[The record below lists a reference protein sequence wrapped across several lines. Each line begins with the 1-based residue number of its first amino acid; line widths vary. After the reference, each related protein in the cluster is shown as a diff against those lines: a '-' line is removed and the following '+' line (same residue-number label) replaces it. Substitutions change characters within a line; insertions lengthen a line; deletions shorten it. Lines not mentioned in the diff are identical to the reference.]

1 MTTSVSD
8 PKFTDPDKA
17 REWLEQTRWPNGPV
31 CPHCGTFGERITLVQ
46 TKKVVRPGLY
56 VCNECHKQFSVT
68 VGTVYERSHIPLNK
82 WLLATHL
89 MTASKKGMSALQI
102 SRMTGL
108 TYKSAWFMCHRIRE
122 GMREINP
129 TPIGGQNKVV
139 EADETYVGG
148 KAANRKGKIPPKE
161 AVFALL
167 ERDGK
172 VRSEHVPTVSAKT
185 LRPILKAQLD
195 KRSYLMTDDATV
207 YRHMGQQVASGH
219 SSVNHSIEEYVR
231 HGGFVHTNTI
241 ENYFSIMKRSIYG
254 VHHHVSA
261 THLKRYLGERD
272 FVYNNRIKLGVD
284 DAARFKLA
292 VQGIGGKRLT
302 YRRIDEKPAH

>member
-1 MTTSVSD
+1 MTALSNPIFSD
-8 PKFTDPDKA
+8 ETKA
-17 REWLEQTRWPNGPV
+17 REWLEATRWPDGPT
-31 CPHCGTFGERITLVQ
+31 CPHCGTFGERIT
-46 TKKVVRPGLY
+46 KVAATDRPGLY

-68 VGTVYERSHIPLNK
+68 VGTVYERSHIPLHK

-102 SRMTGL
+102 SRELGI

-129 TPIGGQNKVV
+129 SPLGGQNKVV
-139 EADETYVGG
+139 EADESFVGG

-172 VRSEHVPTVSAKT
+172 VRSQHVANVGSKT

-195 KRSYLMTDDATV
+195 PRSYLMTDDATV
-207 YRHMGQQVASGH
+207 YRKLGGQVASGH

-231 HGGFVHTNTI
+231 HGGFIHTNTI
-241 ENYFSIMKRSIYG
+241 ENYFSILKRSIYG
-254 VHHHVSA
+254 IHHHVSA

-272 FVYNNRIKLGVD
+272 FMYNERAKLGVTD
-284 DAARFKLA
+284 TERMTKA
-292 VQGIGGKRLT
+292 VKGIGGKRLT
-302 YRRIDEKPAH
+302 YRRIDGRTTH